1 MPTIPNRTR
10 YASFGVAA
18 TIFEAADASKTYV
31 RMPTSN
37 ATIEP
42 RTTGTWYVG
51 VCESSRH
58 DWPNP
63 APDFVR
69 VASMVLSPPGSRPR
83 CQGIWVLG
91 RFSNRGIVPIRMMWL
106 GLSRKLLLSPGT
118 TILFPPESASLS
130 KNGEHWQ
137 RHVSL
142 PMTEDPP
149 SVGGG
154 SQVALRSGPGR
165 GAEATRFLSRRC
177 LRWDSDSAF
186 RRRPPG
192 PPNLPRR
199 RPCRSHVAS

>member
-63 APDFVR
+63 ASDFVR
-69 VASMVLSPPGSRPR
+69 VASMVLSPPRLRPPMPGHM
-83 CQGIWVLG
+83 GIGTIFELWHRPDKDDVAQT
-91 RFSNRGIVPIRMMWL
+91 VT
-106 GLSRKLLLSPGT
+106 KAT
-118 TILFPPESASLS
+118 TIPRSKEAVPTGMGIPQQKWLTSA
-130 KNGEHWQ
+130 
-137 RHVSL
+137 
-142 PMTEDPP
+142 
-149 SVGGG
+149 
-154 SQVALRSGPGR
+154 
-165 GAEATRFLSRRC
+165 ATRFVSY
-177 LRWDSDSAF
+177 DG
-186 RRRPPG
+186 G
-192 PPNLPRR
+192 PSER
-199 RPCRSHVAS
+199 

>member
-51 VCESSRH
+51 MCESSRH

-69 VASMVLSPPGSRPR
+69 VASMVLSPPRLRLPTPG
-83 CQGIWVLG
+83 QMGIG
-91 RFSNRGIVPIRMMWL
+91 T
-106 GLSRKLLLSPGT
+106 LLAPTHSP
-118 TILFPPESASLS
+118 L
-130 KNGEHWQ
+130 K
-137 RHVSL
+137 
-142 PMTEDPP
+142 
-149 SVGGG
+149 
-154 SQVALRSGPGR
+154 
-165 GAEATRFLSRRC
+165 
-177 LRWDSDSAF
+177 
-186 RRRPPG
+186 
-192 PPNLPRR
+192 
-199 RPCRSHVAS
+199 

>member
-63 APDFVR
+63 APEFVR
-69 VASMVLSPPGSRPR
+69 SAPLVLSPPRLPPPLSCPLGIRTISAPTHRPAR
-83 CQGIWVLG
+83 YELA
-91 RFSNRGIVPIRMMWL
+91 R
-106 GLSRKLLLSPGT
+106 
-118 TILFPPESASLS
+118 
-130 KNGEHWQ
+130 
-137 RHVSL
+137 
-142 PMTEDPP
+142 
-149 SVGGG
+149 
-154 SQVALRSGPGR
+154 
-165 GAEATRFLSRRC
+165 
-177 LRWDSDSAF
+177 
-186 RRRPPG
+186 
-192 PPNLPRR
+192 
-199 RPCRSHVAS
+199 

>member
-63 APDFVR
+63 TPDFVR

-83 CQGIWVLG
+83 GQGIWVLG
-91 RFSNRGIVPIRMMWL
+91 QFSTRGLAPRRRMWL
-106 GLSRKLLLSPGT
+106 GRSQKLLLPRGT
-118 TILFPPESASLS
+118 TTPSPP
-130 KNGEHWQ
+130 H
-137 RHVSL
+137 
-142 PMTEDPP
+142 
-149 SVGGG
+149 
-154 SQVALRSGPGR
+154 
-165 GAEATRFLSRRC
+165 
-177 LRWDSDSAF
+177 
-186 RRRPPG
+186 
-192 PPNLPRR
+192 
-199 RPCRSHVAS
+199 

>member
-69 VASMVLSPPGSRPR
+69 VASMVLSPPGSGLR

-106 GLSRKLLLSPGT
+106 GLSRKLLTSPGT

-130 KNGEHWQ
+130 ENGEHWQ

-142 PMTEDPP
+142 PMT
-149 SVGGG
+149 
-154 SQVALRSGPGR
+154 
-165 GAEATRFLSRRC
+165 
-177 LRWDSDSAF
+177 
-186 RRRPPG
+186 
-192 PPNLPRR
+192 
-199 RPCRSHVAS
+199 

>member
-1 MPTIPNRTR
+1 MPTIANRTR
-10 YASFGVAA
+10 YTSFGVAA

-106 GLSRKLLLSPGT
+106 GLSRKLLLSLGAKM
-118 TILFPPESASLS
+118 LFPPESASLG
-130 KNGEHWQ
+130 KNGEHGT
-137 RHVSL
+137 RRVPL

-149 SVGGG
+149 SVRGC
-154 SQVALRSGPGR
+154 SQAALRSGPGR
-165 GAEATRFLSRRC
+165 GAEATRFPPRRC
-177 LRWDSDSAF
+177 LRWDSDSALSP
-186 RRRPPG
+186 RPPG
-192 PPNLPRR
+192 PPTLPR
-199 RPCRSHVAS
+199 

>member
-69 VASMVLSPPGSRPR
+69 VASMVLSPPRLRPR
-83 CQGIWVLG
+83 CQGIWVSG
-91 RFSNRGIVPIRMMWL
+91 QFSNCGIAPIRMMWL
-106 GLSRKLLLSPGT
+106 RQSRKLLLSPGARR
-118 TILFPPESASLS
+118 LFPPEWASLS
-130 KNGEHWQ
+130 KNGEH
-137 RHVSL
+137 RPRRVSF
-142 PMTEDPP
+142 PMTEYPP
-149 SVGGG
+149 SVGG
-154 SQVALRSGPGR
+154 
-165 GAEATRFLSRRC
+165 C
-177 LRWDSDSAF
+177 
-186 RRRPPG
+186 
-192 PPNLPRR
+192 
-199 RPCRSHVAS
+199 

>member
-63 APDFVR
+63 APDFVP
-69 VASMVLSPPGSRPR
+69 VASMLHREAQGLDHGLWAAQVQHDLVAPQQDPDDGLPGRDESLNRVRQLQFSVPSWPDVRERGEDVLREDIDGHDRVIAPR
-83 CQGIWVLG
+83 SLRLLDGG
-91 RFSNRGIVPIRMMWL
+91 RDPEDAWL
-106 GLSRKLLLSPGT
+106 
-118 TILFPPESASLS
+118 
-130 KNGEHWQ
+130 Q
-137 RHVSL
+137 C
-142 PMTEDPP
+142 
-149 SVGGG
+149 
-154 SQVALRSGPGR
+154 VALDHAIG
-165 GAEATRFLSRRC
+165 TRM
-177 LRWDSDSAF
+177 
-186 RRRPPG
+186 G
-192 PPNLPRR
+192 
-199 RPCRSHVAS
+199 HVP

>member
-1 MPTIPNRTR
+1 MPRIPKRTK

-69 VASMVLSPPGSRPR
+69 VASMVLSPPWPFLER
-83 CQGIWVLG
+83 
-91 RFSNRGIVPIRMMWL
+91 
-106 GLSRKLLLSPGT
+106 
-118 TILFPPESASLS
+118 
-130 KNGEHWQ
+130 
-137 RHVSL
+137 
-142 PMTEDPP
+142 
-149 SVGGG
+149 VGGY
-154 SQVALRSGPGR
+154 PYWDGR
-165 GAEATRFLSRRC
+165 RTVI
-177 LRWDSDSAF
+177 
-186 RRRPPG
+186 PP
-192 PPNLPRR
+192 
-199 RPCRSHVAS
+199 

>member
-63 APDFVR
+63 TPDFVR

-91 RFSNRGIVPIRMMWL
+91 QFSNRGIVPIRMMWL
-106 GLSRKLLLSPGT
+106 GLSRKLLLSLGA
-118 TILFPPESASLS
+118 IMAFPPESASLS
-130 KNGEHWQ
+130 KNGEHWP
-137 RHVSL
+137 RRVSL
-142 PMTEDPP
+142 PTTDPP
-149 SVGGG
+149 SVRSPFRPPPRRPKRFALSPGGVDLDFRGQSSSAIVHCPQVRTAITVGG
-154 SQVALRSGPGR
+154 SLGIA
-165 GAEATRFLSRRC
+165 
-177 LRWDSDSAF
+177 
-186 RRRPPG
+186 RP
-192 PPNLPRR
+192 RI
-199 RPCRSHVAS
+199 S

>member
-63 APDFVR
+63 TPDFVR

-83 CQGIWVLG
+83 SQGIWVLG
-91 RFSNRGIVPIRMMWL
+91 QFSNRCIVPIRMMWL
-106 GLSRKLLLSPGT
+106 GLSRKLLLSLGAKMA
-118 TILFPPESASLS
+118 FPPESASLS
-130 KNGEHWQ
+130 KNGEHWP
-137 RHVSL
+137 RRVSL
-142 PMTEDPP
+142 PTREDLPR
-149 SVGGG
+149 GRGCF
-154 SQVALRSGPGR
+154 QAALRSLPGR
-165 GAEATRFLSRRC
+165 GAEATRS
-177 LRWDSDSAF
+177 
-186 RRRPPG
+186 
-192 PPNLPRR
+192 
-199 RPCRSHVAS
+199 